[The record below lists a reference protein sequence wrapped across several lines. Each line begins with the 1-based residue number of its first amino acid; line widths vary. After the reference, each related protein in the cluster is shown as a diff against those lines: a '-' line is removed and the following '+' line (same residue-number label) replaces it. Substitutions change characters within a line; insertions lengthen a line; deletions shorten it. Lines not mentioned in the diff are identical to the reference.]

1 MTLIPRLDLAALDR
15 QGLDPSTKG
24 LPFDAPPLT
33 VGDVGVQGWNVLA
46 GDLPLP
52 LAVIREDVVR
62 ANSAWMSAFTAAND
76 LVIAP
81 HGKTTMSPQLF
92 DLQVADGAWA
102 VTVATVQQLGVCVRF
117 GVKRVLIANQPVGE
131 QAIDAC
137 FRALRQEGFELYCLA
152 DGLPGLALLAE
163 GAKRNSP
170 PAGNPLRVLVEIGF
184 LGGRTGART
193 REQAMEVARAV
204 TETPGLVLGGFE
216 CFEGLLPT
224 PEAADGLIDDV
235 AALTETALGEDLFP
249 ADQPVVLSAGG
260 SAFFDRVGKR
270 FSRVTFNRPVVKV
283 LRSGCY
289 LTHDSISYA
298 AAFERI
304 ISDTSLK
311 LPEGRLEAALEVWA
325 HVQSR
330 PEGGRTM
337 LTMGKRDV
345 SFDAGMPVPLRWFR
359 PGAMQRPETM
369 PEGHRVSALN
379 DQHCHLETPADS
391 PLEAGDMV
399 AFGIGHP
406 CTTFDKWQML
416 VLVDEDYRVTR
427 ALKTFF

>member
-1 MTLIPRLDLAALDR
+1 MALIPRLDLTTLDS
-15 QGLDPSTKG
+15 QVLDPSTKG
-24 LPFDAPPLT
+24 LPFDAPSLT
-33 VGDVGVQGWNVLA
+33 VGEVGARGWNVLA

-52 LAVIREDVVR
+52 LAVIRQEVVE
-62 ANSAWMSAFTAAND
+62 ANSAWMAAFTAAND

-102 VTVATVQQLGVCVRF
+102 ITVATVQQLGVCVRF

-137 FRALRQEGFELYCLA
+137 FRALQGEGFELYCLA

-163 GAKRNSP
+163 GAKRNP
-170 PAGNPLRVLVEIGF
+170 PAAGNPLRVLVEIGF

-204 TETPGLVLGGFE
+204 AVTPGLVLGGFE

-235 AALTETALGEDLFP
+235 AALAEAALGEGLFP

-260 SAFFDRVGKR
+260 SAFFDRVGER
-270 FSRVTFNRPVVKV
+270 FNRVAFSRPVVKV

-289 LTHDSISYA
+289 LTHDSMSYA

-325 HVQSR
+325 YVQSR
-330 PEGGRTM
+330 PEDGRTM

-345 SFDAGMPVPLRWFR
+345 SFDAGMPLPLRWFR
-359 PGAMQRPETM
+359 PGKMTKPETI
-369 PEGHRVSALN
+369 PGGHSVVALN
-379 DQHCHLETPADS
+379 DQHCHMQTPADS
-391 PLEAGDMV
+391 PLQAGDMV

-416 VLVDEDYRVTR
+416 VLVDEDYRVTK

>member
-1 MTLIPRLDLAALDR
+1 MTLIPRLDLASLDR

-24 LPFDAPPLT
+24 LPFDAPPT
-33 VGDVGVQGWNVLA
+33 DGRRGRRQGWNVLK

-102 VTVATVQQLGVCVRF
+102 ITVATVQQLGVCVRF

-137 FRALRQEGFELYCLA
+137 FRALQQDGFELYCLA
-152 DGLPGLALLAE
+152 DGLPGLTLLAE
-163 GAKRNSP
+163 GAKRNPP

-193 REQAMEVARAV
+193 REQAMEVARVVAA
-204 TETPGLVLGGFE
+204 TPGLVLGGFE

-235 AALTETALGEDLFP
+235 AALAVTALGEGLFP
-249 ADQPVVLSAGG
+249 RRSAGG
-260 SAFFDRVGKR
+260 GERRR
-270 FSRVTFNRPVVKV
+270 FGV
-283 LRSGCY
+283 LRPGRRALQPGGVRPAGGEGAALGLLPDARLDLLCRGVRADHQRH
-289 LTHDSISYA
+289 LAEAARGAARGGARGLGLCAVAARGRAHHADHGQARCQLRCRHAGA
-298 AAFERI
+298 AALVPAGH
-304 ISDTSLK
+304 D
-311 LPEGRLEAALEVWA
+311 AAA
-325 HVQSR
+325 
-330 PEGGRTM
+330 G
-337 LTMGKRDV
+337 D
-345 SFDAGMPVPLRWFR
+345 DAGGQQWWR
-359 PGAMQRPETM
+359 
-369 PEGHRVSALN
+369 
-379 DQHCHLETPADS
+379 
-391 PLEAGDMV
+391 
-399 AFGIGHP
+399 
-406 CTTFDKWQML
+406 
-416 VLVDEDYRVTR
+416 
-427 ALKTFF
+427 